1 MLDIRFVKAPLVIR
15 FEKIGQNRD
24 FFEKEFN
31 SLSEFEE
38 DAVGQ
43 WLKLAKAKGETE
55 NSDPVLL
62 TLIVELHK
70 KVDQLSALIKDE
82 TREFISLSGYGLIDS
97 IGFENILLES
107 DLFEEGEEYY
117 CRIEMPVFPKR
128 EMPIFMKAVSSLVGK
143 IQLIHD
149 KDLKDWSSYVASR
162 ERIMIRELKA
172 KGQK

>member
-1 MLDIRFVKAPLVIR
+1 MLDIRLVKAPLIIH
-15 FEKIGQNRD
+15 FEKIDQNRD

-70 KVDQLSALIKDE
+70 KIDQLSALIKE
-82 TREFISLSGYGLIDS
+82 EERTFISLSSKKSIDS
-97 IGFENILLES
+97 IGFEHIKLEGGF
-107 DLFEEGEEYY
+107 FEEGEEYY

-128 EMPIFMKAVSSLVGK
+128 EMPVFIRAISADIGK
-143 IQLIHD
+143 ILFMHD
-149 KDLKDWSSYVASR
+149 KDLKDWNSYVTSR

-172 KGQK
+172 KAK